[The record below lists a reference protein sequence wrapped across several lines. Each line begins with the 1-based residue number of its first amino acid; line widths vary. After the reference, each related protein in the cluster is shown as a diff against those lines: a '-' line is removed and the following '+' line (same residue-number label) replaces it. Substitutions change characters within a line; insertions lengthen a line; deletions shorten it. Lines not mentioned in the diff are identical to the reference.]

1 MEVFSDCT
9 YTCMASHVLSKKT
22 ANSADFF
29 FSTFIKPVA
38 VKSHNAY
45 QTSCTKTAERD
56 GVHYSYSYFTSST
69 YPKNLNNLLLIDTII
84 LHEKPE
90 RNKI

>member
-1 MEVFSDCT
+1 MLQRKFIVNGRLH
-9 YTCMASHVLSKKT
+9 TCMASHVLSKKT

-56 GVHYSYSYFTSST
+56 GVHST
-69 YPKNLNNLLLIDTII
+69 RTASLQA
-84 LHEKPE
+84 LHIQ
-90 RNKI
+90 RI